1 MWHRLWTFR
10 ELSTFLLVH
19 KNLASMTYFYRDS
32 KTNFVLYANQ
42 KQSWNLFSP
51 FCFEWKR
58 RFFCSVLIT
67 ENSTPNVMWFRS
79 EVAKFAIDPMV
90 RGICAGDAKAISAK
104 AFVAG
109 PMFNLEQD
117 FGSVFRGLFKRKIK
131 GLSPKPFNS
140 DSVRYQ
146 NLIRLNLV
154 LALCE
159 FH

>member
-1 MWHRLWTFR
+1 
-10 ELSTFLLVH
+10 
-19 KNLASMTYFYRDS
+19 
-32 KTNFVLYANQ
+32 
-42 KQSWNLFSP
+42 
-51 FCFEWKR
+51 
-58 RFFCSVLIT
+58 
-67 ENSTPNVMWFRS
+67 
-79 EVAKFAIDPMV
+79 MV

-146 NLIRLNLV
+146 NFLIKLSLKPSQNKKGRNFV
-154 LALCE
+154 
-159 FH
+159 